1 MNKKTRLIAVIL
13 SVACIFSSFC
23 AFAETDNAEISGS
36 LKNEEILATMKE
48 EFELAE
54 YLNIFT
60 PDDNTDLMGAVTKH
74 EYVSA
79 LLRLFGYAGT
89 ENSEVEFS
97 DIKKDAPYYS
107 DMVTAYSLGIIEGD
121 DNGKYMPEGGVT
133 IDTAAKMLVTS
144 MGGFYK
150 DFAIVGGGF
159 PDGYKKTLND
169 MNALKNVRTSDGY
182 LTYTGMVQVFCN
194 TLFAKTY
201 TESGDGR
208 TIKESNETFLERMYN
223 IKRYRGIVTSNS
235 YFKQIEDGI
244 SSDGFIEIDGLRFGY
259 ESSNEEIV
267 GQQVYYYVKYDDRYT
282 LANDGDVIILN
293 PIAGKNNILNI
304 SDEEIK
310 DNSSLKRIN
319 YVRDK
324 ENRVR
329 SAKISD
335 NAVFYYNGKI
345 CNFLTDSDIA
355 PEIGR
360 LRLVDNNDDGAYEYV
375 FVYCYEEHLAEMS
388 SMGKISDKYTDWT
401 FYDNESKYKFFR
413 NNIEIT
419 ADFIG
424 EWDVL
429 RVMKFKDEDRGI
441 IEVSSD
447 EVTGKITG
455 ITDDTIT
462 IDGTEYDLSKLYIK
476 AVQNDSFYVK
486 KLEGG
491 YSGIFATDGY
501 GKITGVK
508 TMKAGDSDY
517 AFLVKAYCETSEQK
531 TYLKLY
537 GMYGVMKKI
546 PLVRKVQID
555 NQKYVTTD
563 DVPPV
568 LCDATGKTI
577 NRLIK
582 YVSNSKGEISK
593 IELAVDRTA
602 EGYSRGE
609 FSLDYSYSATSGY
622 FPYNLQDYTIGGYRV
637 SQAQITPF
645 FFIPADLSDDNSYQ
659 FFDAQKDFWNLR
671 KDVNIEV
678 YDSEKYVE
686 DYSLKRAGAIVAYER
701 KAQNQP
707 SNPYNPSYVWA
718 TGFPYVITSTRQ
730 AINDDNELETIVEAY
745 QDSTNMVLT
754 TLRFTSRTYNC
765 DTKNIYGGGDKK
777 PEDLKVGDVI
787 RIKYE
792 NDYAADK
799 RVKWYVVQ
807 ANVDKYTDPNVEYAV
822 SYTKDDGI
830 NPNDNQ
836 YKVLLGTVI
845 YAQDYE
851 FIWKTKNAL
860 NEDTFHAVVVGYA
873 QTGSV
878 FIYDKALKKITV
890 GTRKT
895 LAKGQR
901 ALMCGGYSQ
910 QFGTCII
917 VKE

>member
-1 MNKKTRLIAVIL
+1 MNKKTRLIAAIL
-13 SVACIFSSFC
+13 SIACIFSSFC
-23 AFAETDNAEISGS
+23 AFAENDVEKINDTM
-36 LKNEEILATMKE
+36 KNEEILASMKE

-54 YLNIFT
+54 YLNVFT
-60 PDDNTDLMGAVTKH
+60 ADDSTDLTGAVTKH

-79 LLRLFGYAGT
+79 LLKLFGFAGT
-89 ENSEVEFS
+89 ENSEVEFP
-97 DIKKDAPYYS
+97 DIKKDADYYS

-121 DNGKYMPEGGVT
+121 DNGKYAPEGGVT

-144 MGGFYK
+144 MGGFYR

-159 PDGYKKTLND
+159 PEGYKKMLNS
-169 MNALKNVRTSDGY
+169 MNALKNVKTADGY
-182 LTYTGMVQVFCN
+182 LTYAGMVQVFYN

-201 TESGDGR
+201 TVSGDGR
-208 TIKESNETFLERMYN
+208 TIKESDETFLERMYN

-235 YFKQIEDGI
+235 YFKQIEEGI
-244 SSDGFIEIDGLRFGY
+244 SSDGFIEIDGVRYKYG
-259 ESSNEEIV
+259 NADEEIV
-267 GQQVYYYVKYDDRYT
+267 GQQVYYYVKYEDRYST
-282 LANDGDVIILN
+282 VNDGEVIILN
-293 PIAGKNNILNI
+293 PIEGKNSVLNI
-304 SDEEIK
+304 ADEEIK
-310 DNSSLKRIN
+310 DDSTMQRVN

-324 ENRVR
+324 ENKVR
-329 SAKISD
+329 SAKISS
-335 NAVFYYNGKI
+335 NAVFYYNGKV
-345 CNFLTDSDIA
+345 CFAMTDADMI

-360 LRLVDNNDDGAYEYV
+360 IRLVDNNDDGAYEYV

-388 SMGKISDKYTDWT
+388 SMGKISDKYTSWT
-401 FYDNESKYKFFR
+401 FYDNDSRYKIFR

-455 ITDDTIT
+455 ITSDTVT
-462 IDGTEYDLSKLYIK
+462 IDNVEYDLSKLYIK
-476 AVQNDSFYVK
+476 AVQDDSFYVK

-491 YSGIFATDGY
+491 YSGIFATDGR

-517 AFLVKAYCETSEQK
+517 AFLVKAYNEPSEQK

-537 GMYGVMKKI
+537 GMYGIMKKI

-555 NQKYVTTD
+555 NEKYITTD
-563 DVPPV
+563 EVPSALRDVN
-568 LCDATGKTI
+568 GKTI
-577 NRLIK
+577 NKLIK
-582 YVSNSKGEISK
+582 YIANSKGEITK
-593 IELAVDRTA
+593 IELPADRTA

-609 FSLDYSYSATSGY
+609 FSLDYSYSAASGY
-622 FPYNLQDYTIGGYRV
+622 FPYNLQDYTIAGYRV

-645 FFIPADLSDDNSYQ
+645 FYIPADMSDDNSYQ
-659 FFDAQKDFWNLR
+659 FFDAQKDFWNLN

-686 DYSLKRAGAIVAYER
+686 DYSLKRAGAIVAYQR
-701 KAQNQP
+701 KAVNQP
-707 SNPYNPSYVWA
+707 SNPYNPSYVWSNDM
-718 TGFPYVITSTRQ
+718 PYVITSTRQ
-730 AINDDNELETIVEAY
+730 AINDDGELETIVEAY
-745 QDSTNMVLT
+745 KDSTNMIMA
-754 TLRFTSRTYNC
+754 TLRFADKTYNC
-765 DTKNIYGGGDKK
+765 DTKNIYGGGNKK

-799 RVKWYVVQ
+799 RVKWFVVQ
-807 ANVDKYTDPNVEYAV
+807 ASVDKYTDPNLEYAA
-822 SYTKDDGI
+822 SFSTTDGI

-845 YAQDYE
+845 YAADYE

-860 NEDTFHAVVVGYA
+860 DEDKFHAVVVGYA

-895 LAKGQR
+895 LVKGQR
-901 ALMCGGYSQ
+901 AVMCGGFSQ
-910 QFGTCII
+910 QFGTCVI